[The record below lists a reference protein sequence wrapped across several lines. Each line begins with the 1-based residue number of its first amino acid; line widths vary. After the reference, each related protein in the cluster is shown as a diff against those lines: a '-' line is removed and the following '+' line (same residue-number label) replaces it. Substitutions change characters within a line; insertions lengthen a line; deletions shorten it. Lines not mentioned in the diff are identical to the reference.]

1 MKSEIDRKVAEKD
14 EEIEQLKRNY
24 QRAAETMQSALDAE
38 VRSRNEA
45 IRIKKK
51 MEGDLNE
58 IEIQLSHANRQ
69 AAETLKH
76 LRSVQGQLKVC
87 ALPVG
92 SLSHSQTRQ
101 LSAGLMVLRPQLQPD
116 VSVTVWPGY
125 PAPPG

>member
-1 MKSEIDRKVAEKD
+1 
-14 EEIEQLKRNY
+14 
-24 QRAAETMQSALDAE
+24 
-38 VRSRNEA
+38 
-45 IRIKKK
+45 

-92 SLSHSQTRQ
+92 NLSQPQTRQ